1 MIDFDAFARF
11 YDADAGTFADDL
23 PFYAELAHRTGGT
36 VLDAMCGTGRVIL
49 PLAEQ
54 GLSVAGL
61 DVSPAMLAL
70 GRQKAEEAGVSE
82 RVQLVQG
89 DIRDFD
95 VGQHFGLLV
104 VPINSFMHLDTVDDQ
119 LAALACLRNHM
130 HARSLL
136 VLDLFNPTPQDL
148 GSDQNVLVYDRTFAL
163 DGANVQKYVVRH
175 TDWSEQRQHV
185 QFIYDEQ
192 GGNGTL
198 RRHVLPFT
206 MRWLYRFELE
216 HLLIRA
222 GFVIESWFGDYEL
235 GPYTN
240 ESAHLIVVAHRAR

>member
-1 MIDFDAFARF
+1 MVNFDAFARF
-11 YDADAGTFADDL
+11 YDADAGTFHDDL
-23 PFYAELAHRTGGT
+23 VFYAELAQHTGGP

-54 GLSVAGL
+54 GHYVAGL
-61 DVSPAMLAL
+61 DLSPAMVALAQAKAEAL
-70 GRQKAEEAGVSE
+70 GVDQ
-82 RVQLVQG
+82 RVHLVQG

-95 VGQHFGLLV
+95 LAQQFGLVV
-104 VPINSFMHLDTVDDQ
+104 VPINSFMHLNTVDDQ
-119 LAALACLRNHM
+119 LAALRCLRKHLLPNG
-130 HARSLL
+130 LL

-148 GSDQNVLVYDRTFAL
+148 GSEQNVLVYDRTFSIGEAT
-163 DGANVQKYVVRH
+163 VQKYVVRC
-175 TDWSEQRQHV
+175 TDWAEQRQHV

-192 GGNGTL
+192 AADGTL

-222 GFVIESWFGDYEL
+222 GFVLESWFGDYEL
-235 GPYTN
+235 APYTN
-240 ESAHLIVVAHRAR
+240 ASDQLIAVAHRA

>member
-1 MIDFDAFARF
+1 MINFDAFARF

-23 PFYAELAHRTGGT
+23 PFYAELAQRTGGT

-54 GLSVAGL
+54 GLNVAGL
-61 DVSPAMLAL
+61 DVSQAMLDIAQRKAEAL
-70 GRQKAEEAGVSE
+70 GVGNQARF
-82 RVQLVQG
+82 VQG

-95 VGQHFGLLV
+95 LRQQFGLVL

-119 LAALACLRNHM
+119 LAALRCLRNHM
-130 HARSLL
+130 HANSLL
-136 VLDLFNPTPQDL
+136 VLDLFNPMAQDL
-148 GSDQNVLVYDRTFAL
+148 GSDQNVLVYDRTFSLHEA
-163 DGANVQKYVVRH
+163 VIQKYVVRH
-175 TDWSEQRQHV
+175 TDWAEQCQHV

-192 GGNGTL
+192 GAKGGL

-240 ESAHLIVVAHRAR
+240 ESSQLIVAAHRA

>member
-1 MIDFDAFARF
+1 MVNFDAFARF

-23 PFYAELAHRTGGT
+23 PFYAELADRIGGT

-54 GLSVAGL
+54 GYHVAGL
-61 DVSPAMLAL
+61 DLSPAMLAL
-70 GRQKAEEAGVSE
+70 AQQKAEALGIDE

-89 DIRDFD
+89 DIREFDFH
-95 VGQHFGLLV
+95 QQFGLVV

-119 LAALACLRNHM
+119 LAALACLRSHM
-130 HARSLL
+130 HANSLL

-148 GSDQNVLVYDRTFAL
+148 SSDQNVLVYDRTLSVNEFTI
-163 DGANVQKYVVRH
+163 QKYVVRH
-175 TDWSEQRQHV
+175 TDWAEQRQHV
-185 QFIYDEQ
+185 QFMYDEE
-192 GGNGTL
+192 GADGTL

-222 GFVIESWFGDYEL
+222 GFVIEAWFGDYEL

-240 ESAHLIVVAHRAR
+240 ESSQLIVVAHRA